1 MKNTLRFDNKIT
13 ESVIETKNLQ
23 KSPVKQT
30 YQSQMENRINTFE
43 GMTEEQRRVCI
54 FNEALEAQTKGRFS
68 TTSRVSR
75 LNLPKNSIAHD
86 RLRLEFT
93 SKSPPSHQKKSPVS
107 GKK

>member
-1 MKNTLRFDNKIT
+1 
-13 ESVIETKNLQ
+13 
-23 KSPVKQT
+23 
-30 YQSQMENRINTFE
+30 MENRINTFE
-43 GMTEEQRRVCI
+43 GMTEEERRVCI
-54 FNEALEAQTKGRFS
+54 FNEALEAQTKGRFI

-93 SKSPPSHQKKSPVS
+93 SKSPPSHQKKSLVS